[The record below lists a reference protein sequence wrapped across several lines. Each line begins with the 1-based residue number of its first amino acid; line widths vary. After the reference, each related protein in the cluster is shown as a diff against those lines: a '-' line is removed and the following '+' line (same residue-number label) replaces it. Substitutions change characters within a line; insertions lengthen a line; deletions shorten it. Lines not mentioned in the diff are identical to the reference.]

1 MRKENT
7 KNKKPGVMVYFEILP
22 QLEMLKPLQRLA
34 IYDAIMAYGKDHT
47 EPVLKREAGLAWA
60 FIRPILDRDEERY
73 ERIIEGRS
81 KGGKAKAAK
90 DRKRKEEACSS
101 ESCSGLLSSAEACST
116 CQSTIYNPQST
127 ISNLQSTNI
136 NLQSANIN
144 PQTPTVKERE
154 SIPGSASYQS
164 EGFVPP
170 SLQQVKAFVF
180 QEGLRILPEDFVDY
194 YTANGWR
201 IGQQPIQDWKAVAR
215 RWSRKETD
223 HGGNTFAG
231 IDLGQSC

>member
-1 MRKENT
+1 M
-7 KNKKPGVMVYFEILP
+7 
-22 QLEMLKPLQRLA
+22 
-34 IYDAIMAYGKDHT
+34 
-47 EPVLKREAGLAWA
+47 
-60 FIRPILDRDEERY
+60 
-73 ERIIEGRS
+73 
-81 KGGKAKAAK
+81 
-90 DRKRKEEACSS
+90 KEEAAFRKRAA
-101 ESCSGLLSSAEACST
+101 SGEHMLSDAQHMLSDGEHTIAQLST
-116 CQSTIYNPQST
+116 QSQSTISNPQST
-127 ISNLQSTNI
+127 NINPQSTNINLQSTNI

-154 SIPGSASYQS
+154 SIPGSASYQL